1 MEDSDIQIGD
11 KVKIVGATKFNDEK
25 GIVVARNIVDAE
37 YLVKF
42 DNGDCAWKNSTE
54 LTKLPKNLKQVT
66 IRVEAFTTVTVADD
80 WNGDA
85 DSIPMKLDV
94 YDTNDDTDSPVIIVH
109 ETDITAKEVT
119 HVVNINDL

>member
-1 MEDSDIQIGD
+1 MEDSD
-11 KVKIVGATKFNDEK
+11 
-25 GIVVARNIVDAE
+25 
-37 YLVKF
+37 
-42 DNGDCAWKNSTE
+42 
-54 LTKLPKNLKQVT
+54 TKLPKNLKQVT
-66 IRVEAFTTVTVADD
+66 IRVEAFATVTVADD